1 MRRYLVLTAL
11 FVIFVIP
18 TVIADDITF
27 QTDQKDYYFLT
38 GQDAVVPLTMNNT
51 YADDI
56 SGMMQYSITQE
67 VNQNGYTYSSSN
79 SQSQTYSI
87 PTGNQTIGLN
97 FGASNTPLTLR
108 VSLTFSYTKDSD
120 IHEVSLDGINIYF
133 VSNQSQMN
141 NEQDP
146 QQSSSEKITDA
157 QPDPSQQQQPQTP
170 QEKLQNNQMNQDSS
184 ALKDQ
189 IEQQLQE
196 EQQQQQE
203 FEQNLLNNQDFQNYS
218 QELQDQGY
226 SLSDKKLDS
235 VSNDTGSFNLTYEN
249 QQGETAT
256 LQGSMEDG
264 ELKDVQKQTAEDRK
278 EMMDAL
284 NQSETFQKYLEELQ
298 KEGYNQTSVNY
309 EQQGNTTKMELTYEN
324 AENETATIT
333 ATFEDKELKDVQ
345 LSKQENLDPLLWSIP
360 FLIGIIL
367 LFLYIYLRYQRKK
380 TSAEPLSQTL
390 VKKPFDYKG
399 EARRLLLEA
408 EDLYKQKLYKD
419 AYGKAGQA
427 LRLYLSY
434 EHGLKRE
441 LTNDEVV
448 RFLKTKQHPYSE
460 IKQCFDLCNLVEF
473 AKYTANDTDFS
484 TIRRTVG
491 SVISR

>member
-1 MRRYLVLTAL
+1 MRRYLVLIIL

-18 TVIADDITF
+18 TVVADDITF

-51 YADDI
+51 YGDDI
-56 SGMMQYSITQE
+56 NGMMQYSITQE
-67 VNQNGYTYSSSN
+67 VNQNGYTHSSTN

-97 FGASNTPLTLR
+97 FGTSNTPLTLR

-120 IHEVSLDGINIYF
+120 TREVSLDGINIYF

-141 NEQDP
+141 NEQNP

-196 EQQQQQE
+196 EQQQRQE

-218 QELQDQGY
+218 RELKEQGY
-226 SLSDKKLDS
+226 NLSDKQLDS
-235 VSNDTGSFNLTYEN
+235 MSNDTGSFNLTYEN

-298 KEGYNQTSVNY
+298 NEGYNQTSVNY
-309 EQQGNTTKMELTYEN
+309 EQQGNTTTMELTYEN
-324 AENETATIT
+324 TENETATIT

-345 LSKQENLDPLLWSIP
+345 LSKQENIDPLFWSIP

-380 TSAEPLSQTL
+380 ASAEPLSQTL

-408 EDLYKQKLYKD
+408 EDLYKQKLYKA

-434 EHGLKRE
+434 EYGLKRE

-448 RFLKTKQHPYSE
+448 RFLKTKQYPYSE
-460 IKQCFDLCNLVEF
+460 IKQCFDLCSLVEF

-484 TIRRTVG
+484 AIRRTVG
-491 SVISR
+491 SVISG